1 LTFDNRDSARA
12 SLIKTRRGTWID
24 KSLLPLAHQECLEIL
39 RAATEAVG
47 EEVVKMAR
55 GDTRPL
61 EMEPPASNRY
71 HLWGYHTPVRDALD
85 TLRKE
90 LLKYR
95 PPEEEK
101 ARQLAREA
109 RESARMCGCCS
120 GELLACE
127 PVYYGAKVYVGLLP
141 LLRKRQIWEACYART
156 VLCGSCA
163 PEWLSPNRDDVVT
176 QLCAHCERPM
186 VSRLEPSALKSAF
199 CCNACERVYKAQLRS
214 EQRAEARMK
223 VCGVCGE
230 EFIASRRDAKT
241 CSKKCKQLAYRQRNK
256 EAQHNQ

>member
-1 LTFDNRDSARA
+1 LPTKSAWRSCGRPPKPWARRSSRWLAGTRGPWRRNR
-12 SLIKTRRGTWID
+12 
-24 KSLLPLAHQECLEIL
+24 L
-39 RAATEAVG
+39 RAIVITSGV
-47 EEVVKMAR
+47 
-55 GDTRPL
+55 T
-61 EMEPPASNRY
+61 
-71 HLWGYHTPVRDALD
+71 RDALD

-120 GELLACE
+120 RELLACE

-163 PEWLSPNRDDVVT
+163 PAWLSSESDDVVT
-176 QLCAHCERPM
+176 QLCAYCERPM
-186 VSRLEPSALKSAF
+186 VSRLELSALENAF
-199 CCNACERVYKAQLRS
+199 CCNACQRAYNAQLRR
-214 EQRAEARMK
+214 EQRAEVLKK
-223 VCGVCGE
+223 VCAVCGE
-230 EFIASRRDAKT
+230 EFTATRRDAKT
-241 CSKKCKQLAYRQRNK
+241 CSDGCRQKAYRRRTK
-256 EAQHNQ
+256 EVQ

>member
-1 LTFDNRDSARA
+1 LTSDNSDSARA

-55 GDTRPL
+55 GDTRPV
-61 EMEPPASNRY
+61 EKEPPASNRY
-71 HLWGYHTPVRDALD
+71 HLWGYHTPVRDALE

-120 GELLACE
+120 RELLACE

-163 PEWLSPNRDDVVT
+163 PAWLSSESDDVVT
-176 QLCAHCERPM
+176 QLCAYCERPM
-186 VSRLEPSALKSAF
+186 VSRLELSALENAF
-199 CCNACERVYKAQLRS
+199 CCNACQRAYNAQLRR
-214 EQRAEARMK
+214 EQRAEVLKK
-223 VCGVCGE
+223 VCAVCGE
-230 EFIASRRDAKT
+230 EFTATRRDAKT
-241 CSKKCKQLAYRQRNK
+241 CSDGCRQKAYRRRTK
-256 EAQHNQ
+256 EVQ